1 MLGFKNIS
9 EAKSKVEAAQQVYKG
24 ISNRLLNACE
34 ALNDV
39 RFKRGSTVVGK
50 FEDFI
55 NSMKNTPE
63 DYSRAAR
70 FYRVSQHE
78 QIALGEERL
87 KDIDN
92 ALKDA
97 AIKGGATAGVGAAAG
112 AATAFGAPSAA
123 MAVATTFGT
132 ASTGTAISSLSGA
145 AASKAALAW
154 LGGGALSA
162 GGGGT
167 AAGSALLALS
177 GPVGWALCG
186 TAVVAGAGW
195 AYWKNSETLEKTI
208 KLYEDVQ
215 KASDAT
221 LFSLREVEALT
232 KVTKDHVSKLE
243 ALVDQLLSYN
253 ITDFRLM
260 TADQAE
266 KATVCHNNVLS
277 IARLIK
283 MAPGEILDV
292 DLPSMTAAELAYI
305 AKSASTCPDFILVG
319 HPDYDLAKLEVV
331 NGRLVKK
338 QPAFEDMSGIA
349 AISQM
354 ASNTITGKLVGAAVS
369 VGEAASAVAETATS
383 LKEAGTLAAKSL
395 KSKIFN

>member
-24 ISNRLLNACE
+24 RSNRLLNACE

-39 RFKRGSTVVGK
+39 RFKRGSNVVGK

-87 KDIDN
+87 KEIDN

-221 LFSLREVEALT
+221 LLSLGEVEALT
-232 KVTKDHVSKLE
+232 RVTKDHVSKLE
-243 ALVDQLLSYN
+243 TLVDQLLGYN

-260 TADQAE
+260 TADQAK

-277 IARLIK
+277 MARLIK

-305 AKSASTCPDFILVG
+305 AKSASICRDFILVG
-319 HPDYDLAKLEVV
+319 HPDYDLANLEVV
-331 NGRLVKK
+331 NGRLVKML
-338 QPAFEDMSGIA
+338 PAFEGMAGIEA
-349 AISQM
+349 

-369 VGEAASAVAETATS
+369 VGEAASVVAETATS
-383 LKEAGTLAAKSL
+383 LKDAGALAAKSL
-395 KSKIFN
+395 KAKIFN

>member
-24 ISNRLLNACE
+24 RSNRLLNACE

-39 RFKRGSTVVGK
+39 RFKRGSNVVGK

-70 FYRVSQHE
+70 FYRVRQHE

-87 KDIDN
+87 KEIDN

-221 LFSLREVEALT
+221 LLSLGEVEALT
-232 KVTKDHVSKLE
+232 RVTKDHVSKLE
-243 ALVDQLLSYN
+243 TLVDQLLGYN

-260 TADQAE
+260 TADQAK

-277 IARLIK
+277 MARLIK

-305 AKSASTCPDFILVG
+305 AKSASICRDFILVG
-319 HPDYDLAKLEVV
+319 HPDYDLANLEVV
-331 NGRLVKK
+331 NGRLVKML
-338 QPAFEDMSGIA
+338 PAFEGMAGIEA
-349 AISQM
+349 

-369 VGEAASAVAETATS
+369 VGEAASVVAETATS
-383 LKEAGTLAAKSL
+383 LKDAGALAAKSL
-395 KSKIFN
+395 KAKIFN

>member
-24 ISNRLLNACE
+24 RSNRLLNACE

-39 RFKRGSTVVGK
+39 RFKRGSNVVGK

-87 KDIDN
+87 KEIDN

-221 LFSLREVEALT
+221 LLSLGEVEALT
-232 KVTKDHVSKLE
+232 RVTKDHVSKLE
-243 ALVDQLLSYN
+243 TLVDQLLGYN

-260 TADQAE
+260 TADQAK

-277 IARLIK
+277 MARLIK

-305 AKSASTCPDFILVG
+305 AKSASICRDFILVG
-319 HPDYDLAKLEVV
+319 HPDYDLANLEVV
-331 NGRLVKK
+331 NGRLVKML
-338 QPAFEDMSGIA
+338 PAFEGMAGIEA
-349 AISQM
+349 

-369 VGEAASAVAETATS
+369 VGEAASVVAETATS
-383 LKEAGTLAAKSL
+383 LKDAGTLAAKSL
-395 KSKIFN
+395 KAKIFN